1 MGKTQ
6 RKVDEKLNK
15 KKKIMTII
23 REILVVEDNY
33 EICEMMRDILGE
45 QGYNVTV
52 AKNTKTAMEAVE
64 KIRPHLI
71 ILDIWLEGNHLDGIG
86 LLKKMKQ
93 MFNDVPIVMISGH
106 ANVELAASTIRFGAY
121 DFIEKPFKT
130 EKLLLVVKRAL
141 ERRDLLEINAYLQ
154 HNSYNNSIFKVSSG
168 NSKAAQKLRNE
179 IKAIAASNC
188 RMVISGEIGSQTAYV
203 AREIHDQSPR
213 SHQPIISLN
222 SILHGDTEDMSMI
235 IFGND
240 KEPSLFERANGGTLV
255 LENIQTL
262 SHIIQAKLLDALQK
276 ECITRNNKVIKFDV
290 RVIGTFEANCEV
302 TDFIKRKVVNEMLYH
317 RLNVKN
323 LIIPPLNSRIDDI
336 IELFTLAA
344 AHYMDRNASIDLG
357 TLRHA
362 LISYNWP
369 CNTQELCNS
378 AEYFAMNVMIQNAD
392 VASVEMLNGNIVN
405 ALKTDFASFANIA
418 GYLDMDYKSA
428 KRHFD
433 IEYIKAQLRRFSNN
447 VAKTARFMGV
457 DRAALYRKIR
467 SLIGIHKIGEKKIVE
482 LINNNNLIHKEDKAV
497 M

>member
-1 MGKTQ
+1 
-6 RKVDEKLNK
+6 
-15 KKKIMTII
+15 MTVI

-52 AKNTKTAMEAVE
+52 AKNTRTAMEAVE

-93 MFNDVPIVMISGH
+93 MFHDVPIVMISGH

-130 EKLLLVVKRAL
+130 EKLLIVVKRAL
-141 ERRDLLEINAYLQ
+141 ERKDLLEINSYLQ
-154 HNSYNNSIFKVSSG
+154 HNPYNTSIFQVSSG
-168 NSKAAQKLRNE
+168 TSKAAQKLRSE
-179 IKAIAASNC
+179 IKSIAASNC
-188 RMVISGEIGSQTAYV
+188 RLIISGGIGSQTAHI
-203 AREIHDQSPR
+203 AREIHTTSSR
-213 SHQPIISLN
+213 ANQPILSLN
-222 SILHGDTEDMSMI
+222 SILHNDIDDINTV

-240 KEPSLFERANGGTLV
+240 NVQSLFERANGGTLV
-255 LENIQTL
+255 LENIHSM
-262 SHIIQAKLLDALQK
+262 SHTIQSKLLDALQK

-290 RVIGTFEANCEV
+290 RVIGTFESNYDV
-302 TDFIKRKVVNEMLYH
+302 TEFVKKKMVNEMLYH

-323 LIIPPLNSRIDDI
+323 LTIPPLKSRVDDI
-336 IELFTLAA
+336 IDLFKLAA
-344 AHYMDRNASIDLG
+344 VHYMDRNSNIDLG
-357 TLRHA
+357 PLKHA
-362 LISYNWP
+362 LTSYTWP
-369 CNTQELCNS
+369 CNTQELCNT
-378 AEYFAMNVMIQNAD
+378 AEYFAMNVKAQNAD
-392 VASVEMLNGNIVN
+392 IASIEMLNGNIIN
-405 ALKTDFASFANIA
+405 SLKTDFASFVNISE
-418 GYLDMDYKSA
+418 YLDKDYKNA

-467 SLIGIHKIGEKKIVE
+467 SLIGIPKVNEKKIVE
-482 LINNNNLIHKEDKAV
+482 LINNDVINKKEEAHT
-497 M
+497 

>member
-1 MGKTQ
+1 
-6 RKVDEKLNK
+6 
-15 KKKIMTII
+15 MTIV

-64 KIRPHLI
+64 KVRPHLI

-93 MFNDVPIVMISGH
+93 MFHDVPIVMISGH

-141 ERRDLLEINAYLQ
+141 EKRDLMEINTYLQ
-154 HNSYNNSIFKVSSG
+154 HNPYNTSVFKVSSG
-168 NSKAAQKLRNE
+168 PSKTAQKLRNE

-188 RMVISGEIGSQTAYV
+188 RMIISGEVGSQTAHI
-203 AREIHDQSPR
+203 AREIHDQSTR

-222 SILHGDTEDMSMI
+222 SILHGDVDDMSTI

-240 KEPSLFERANGGTLV
+240 KEQSLFERANGGTLV
-255 LENIQTL
+255 LENIHTL
-262 SHIIQAKLLDALQK
+262 SHAIQSKLLDALQK

-290 RVIGTFEANCEV
+290 RIIGTFEANCDV
-302 TDFIKRKVVNEMLYH
+302 NDFIAKKIVNEMLYH
-317 RLNVKN
+317 RLNVKS

-336 IELFTLAA
+336 IQLFNLAA
-344 AHYMDRNASIDLG
+344 AHYMDRNTNIDLSP
-357 TLRHA
+357 LKHA

-378 AEYFAMNVMIQNAD
+378 AEYFAMNSMIQSAD
-392 VASVEMLNGNIVN
+392 VASVEMLNANIVN
-405 ALKTDFASFANIA
+405 TLKTDFASFANIA
-418 GYLDMDYKSA
+418 GYLDMDYKNA

-467 SLIGIHKIGEKKIVE
+467 SLIGINKIGEKKIIE
-482 LINNNNLIHKEDKAV
+482 LIHHNNITQKIDKAI